1 MIGSDSQEER
11 IICDFDSL
19 LTLSDWAHDVG
30 FDIGVEFKH
39 RSETL
44 ASEFGGSLA
53 TMPVKNGK
61 AAVVAGSF
69 EVVLDH
75 KL

>member
-30 FDIGVEFKH
+30 LNIWVEFKH
-39 RSETL
+39 RGKTL
-44 ASEFGGSLA
+44 ASKFSGSLA
-53 TMPVKNGK
+53 TMAIKNGK